1 MARSELPVANVRE
14 LVAYAKKN
22 PGNTTYSSS
31 GIGTAN
37 QLAIELLAY
46 KTGTK
51 FLHIPYKSD
60 TQSASEIMAG
70 RIDFSIMTASV
81 AIPLVQS
88 GRMKAFAVTSP
99 KRLAAIPNVPSLM
112 EAGLPG
118 LDALEPFTF
127 YGIVGAAG
135 LPPAVVQKLNAKIS
149 EALGDPAV
157 VAKFT
162 ALGFDATAPSS
173 PEQFGGFIR
182 SELTKWRDLS
192 ANVKIDFK

>member
-135 LPPAVVQKLNAKIS
+135 LPPAVV
-149 EALGDPAV
+149 
-157 VAKFT
+157 AKFT

-173 PEQFGGFIR
+173 PEQFGDFIR

-192 ANVKIDFK
+192 ANVKIELKSMVARCPARYWTPLT